1 MSAVRRGEPVR
12 APIATVHRGCLG
24 GCPAAMSPLATQVP
38 SGRTGGMSAAQGHR
52 GRAWEPRGTS
62 PGAYS
67 ELAGPILKKKS
78 LLGRTP
84 QNKKTEVV
92 PAPRDRP
99 VSSADRM
106 LSFPRP

>member
-1 MSAVRRGEPVR
+1 
-12 APIATVHRGCLG
+12 
-24 GCPAAMSPLATQVP
+24 MSPLATQVHT
-38 SGRTGGMSAAQGHR
+38 GRTGALDAAKGHW

-67 ELAGPILKKKS
+67 ELAGPILKKS

-106 LSFPRP
+106 LSFSLCQLTLCILEPP